1 MANETAIEKSRHYF
15 RNCKAAFR
23 LLQGALLSK
32 QYEVSD
38 EQLSRLEKKF
48 IELENEF
55 EKTSPRTYNAG
66 DPTLND
72 VQQFFLTVNKAN
84 LIPQAQLN
92 AIPKLLPFGKK
103 VLVID
108 DQYKKSGWKEV
119 FELIFGNGN
128 VEGVTDY
135 QQALSFVKTNHS
147 NLLMIFNDLNLP
159 YERITSAK
167 KVGKEGFSLMRE
179 ISHFIQRIPLVAF
192 TAYDSAVIA
201 KKAFEDGAW
210 DYFAK
215 EPAGEE
221 TKQYKDSID
230 YYTEFIEIAND
241 FIKYDTEYNGYWS
254 SIQSLEQQLQ
264 TNVPDDFRKIVIGNL
279 RMAYKYLIMDYA
291 IRFNP
296 RFLEI
301 DKYEE
306 VIFQSAKALETFLS
320 YLFNFYKQLPPQVIK
335 KGVVHYPSP
344 TLGGKLGVIEN
355 NLSVFKL
362 TQNWLDRAEKVADA
376 RNKNSHQDYFLYGK
390 WDTTTRKFIPE
401 VKPRF
406 ITKHLQTTE
415 QDAFEVFK
423 ESIALI
429 SEAHQLA
436 TNTP

>member
-1 MANETAIEKSRHYF
+1 MANNTTVEKSRHYF
-15 RNCKAAFR
+15 RSCKAAFR
-23 LLQGALLSK
+23 LLQGALLSGH
-32 QYEVSD
+32 YEVSD
-38 EQLSRLEKKF
+38 EHLGFLERRF

-55 EKTSPRTYNAG
+55 EKSHPRKYNPG

-72 VQQFFLTVNKAN
+72 VQLFFLTVKKSNPLPAS
-84 LIPQAQLN
+84 QLQS
-92 AIPKLLPFGKK
+92 IPKLLPFGKK

-108 DQYKKSGWKEV
+108 DQFHKTGWKQV
-119 FELIFGNGN
+119 FEVIFGKGN
-128 VEGVTDY
+128 VVGVTEY
-135 QQALSFVKTNHS
+135 QEALAYVKANHN
-147 NLLMIFNDLNLP
+147 NLLMIYNDLNLP
-159 YERITSAK
+159 YEKITSPK

-221 TKQYKDSID
+221 TTQYKDSVD

-254 SIQSLEQQLQ
+254 SISALERQLMAS
-264 TNVPDDFRKIVIGNL
+264 VPDDFRELVINNL

-306 VIFQSAKALETFLS
+306 VIFQSTKALESFIS
-320 YLFNFYKQLPPQVIK
+320 YLFNFYKVLPPQVTRRGEI
-335 KGVVHYPSP
+335 HYPSP
-344 TLGGKLGVIEN
+344 TLGGKLGVIETN
-355 NLSVFKL
+355 ISVFRL
-362 TQNWLDRAEKVADA
+362 NQDWLDRAEAVADA

-390 WDTTTRKFIPE
+390 RDMRTRKFVYDP
-401 VKPRF
+401 KPRF
-406 ITKHLQTTE
+406 ITKYAKTSE
-415 QDAFEVFK
+415 ADAFEVFK
-423 ESIALI
+423 EAIALI
-429 SEAHQLA
+429 SEAHTA
-436 TNTP
+436 STNTP